1 MDQVSIVI
9 TLLIVLVGSMVLY
22 LLTRLIRLGRSV
34 AFRPLKGFTALRSQ
48 SGKAVEQGRGVHFSI
63 GRGSLAGKAT
73 VTSTAALS
81 ALDYLTEDGCAS
93 DAPPL
98 TTAGASTL
106 FIAGQDSLRSAY
118 EEADRSEDYQPNLVH
133 FISSEQFAMTY
144 AAGASDA
151 VNRGDLGSNIILG
164 RLGSEIVVITEAAER
179 SRMEQVIGS
188 DEPEALAVATLAT
201 DKILLGE
208 ELFAVGAYLK
218 QEAAQ
223 LASLQFQDILRVI
236 IIVAILLAAL
246 FNIVVG

>member
-1 MDQVSIVI
+1 MDQVSIVV
-9 TLLIVLVGSMVLY
+9 TLLIVVVGSVALY
-22 LLTRLIRLGRSV
+22 LLTRLVRLGRSV
-34 AFRPLKGFTALRSQ
+34 AFRPLAGFAALRSQ
-48 SGKAVEQGRGVHFSI
+48 SGKAVEQGRGVHFSL
-63 GRGSLAGKAT
+63 GRGSLAGKAA

-106 FIAGQDSLRSAY
+106 FIAGQDSLRSTY
-118 EEADRSEDYQPNLVH
+118 EEAGRSEDYQPNLVH
-133 FISSEQFAMTY
+133 FISAEQFAMTY
-144 AAGASDA
+144 AAGTSDT
-151 VNRGDLGSNIILG
+151 VNREDLGSNQ
-164 RLGSEIVVITEAAER
+164 
-179 SRMEQVIGS
+179 MEQVIGS
-188 DEPEALAVATLAT
+188 DDPEALAVATLAT

-236 IIVAILLAAL
+236 VIVAILLATL